1 MLYPGLIREF
11 ADRTGSSLFIIPS
24 SVHELL
30 LLPVEDMKETEE
42 IRSMIR
48 EINDTQVQPD
58 EILSYSLYC
67 YDREEGRIYIC

>member
-1 MLYPGLIREF
+1 
-11 ADRTGSSLFIIPS
+11 
-24 SVHELL
+24 
-30 LLPVEDMKETEE
+30 MKETEE

-67 YDREEGRIYIC
+67 YDREEGRMRLQLQTAFIQDRKSVV